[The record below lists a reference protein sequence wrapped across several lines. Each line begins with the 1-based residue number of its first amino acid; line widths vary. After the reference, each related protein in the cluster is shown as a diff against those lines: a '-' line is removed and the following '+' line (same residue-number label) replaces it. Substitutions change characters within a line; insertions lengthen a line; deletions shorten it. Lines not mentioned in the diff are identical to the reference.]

1 MLSPLL
7 VPLQYLYLT
16 WRAESLTVKAGKAGK
31 AGRDRAHVSLM
42 RRAENAIARVETLQ
56 VRFPSV
62 TDWVDERSRRGAM
75 RARLAA

>member
-7 VPLQYLYLT
+7 VPLQYLYLS
-16 WRAESLTVKAGKAGK
+16 WRAERLTARAADAGK
-31 AGRDRAHVSLM
+31 AGRGRAHVSLM
-42 RRAENAIARVETLQ
+42 RRAETAIARVETLQ

-62 TDWVDERSRRGAM
+62 TDWVDERRRRGAM